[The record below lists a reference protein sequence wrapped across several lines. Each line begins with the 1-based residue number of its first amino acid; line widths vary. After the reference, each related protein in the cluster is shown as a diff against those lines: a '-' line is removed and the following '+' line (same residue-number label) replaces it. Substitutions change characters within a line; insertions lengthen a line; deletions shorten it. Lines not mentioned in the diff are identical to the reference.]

1 MRTNDDR
8 LRAAASTDHD
18 EQHAMRTC
26 TICDLAIE
34 GPRLTDSET
43 GLELHPA
50 CVAERVPQDAV
61 IALSPRWHWCSCRR
75 SSCGRADRRSFAAT
89 AGLPA
94 VTGADP

>member
-43 GLELHPA
+43 GLEFHPA

-61 IALSPRWHWCSCRR
+61 IALVVALALVLVPTILVW
-75 SSCGRADRRSFAAT
+75 
-89 AGLPA
+89 AG
-94 VTGADP
+94 